1 VVFKRAFTAEGRVI
15 VSHHF
20 RQAMVD
26 ATDPFAMEDVL
37 SVRAQGAIGRPPEQD
52 VRTGEW
58 AYRVVGPDCAGRAL
72 AVIFVPLG
80 PNAIKLV
87 TGFHTR

>member
-1 VVFKRAFTAEGRVI
+1 MGRGERSRAPLYSPRQALVVFKRAFTAEGRVI

-37 SVRAQGAIGRPPEQD
+37 SVRAQGAIGRSRTSEPASGPTAWWAPT
-52 VRTGEW
+52 VRGAPW
-58 AYRVVGPDCAGRAL
+58 P
-72 AVIFVPLG
+72 
-80 PNAIKLV
+80 
-87 TGFHTR
+87 